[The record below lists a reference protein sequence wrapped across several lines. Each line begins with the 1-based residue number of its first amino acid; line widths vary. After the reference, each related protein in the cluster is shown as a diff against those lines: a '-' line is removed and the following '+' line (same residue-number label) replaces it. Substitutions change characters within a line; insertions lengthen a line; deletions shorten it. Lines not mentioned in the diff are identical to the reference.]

1 MREIINIRAREEG
14 IELEEEAVGLLVKY
28 GTEISLRYAIQLMAP
43 AAERA
48 KIQGRNKVTRE
59 DVEVARERFA
69 SIEESIQHLK
79 EWENKF
85 MK

>member
-1 MREIINIRAREEG
+1 LGIRAREEG
-14 IELEEEAVGLLVKY
+14 IELEDDAMELLVKY
-28 GTEISLRYAIQLMAP
+28 GTEISLRYAVQLMAP

-48 KIQGRNKVTRE
+48 KSNGRNKVTKE
-59 DVEVARERFA
+59 DVEAVRERFA